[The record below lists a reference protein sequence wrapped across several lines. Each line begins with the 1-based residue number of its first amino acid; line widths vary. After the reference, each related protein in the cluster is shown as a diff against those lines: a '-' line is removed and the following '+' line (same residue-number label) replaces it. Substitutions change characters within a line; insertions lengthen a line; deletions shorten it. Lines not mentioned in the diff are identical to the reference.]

1 MVSRLE
7 LGRFCNM
14 EELGRI
20 QRKAKEDRRE
30 RIKSLDTLH
39 ELVIKSDYKII

>member
-7 LGRFCNM
+7 LGHFCNM

-20 QRKAKEDRRE
+20 QRKAKDRRE
-30 RIKSLDTLH
+30 RIKSLETLH